1 MQPGA
6 VAPTL
11 TCQADKL
18 FTGEKRR
25 ALIDHP
31 AGNLLAGD
39 EIPGT
44 GVRKLCLAVSG
55 RTGVAVRG

>member
-1 MQPGA
+1 MQTGA
-6 VAPTL
+6 VDPAL
-11 TCQADKL
+11 TCQADTL

-25 ALIDHP
+25 ALIDYP

-44 GVRKLCLAVSG
+44 GVRKLCLAVSR
-55 RTGVAVRG
+55 RTGGTVRG